1 MATRLPAGTRA
12 RDEDRAHTCSTLDEA
27 LANGQLDA
35 TEHDQRVRGAMS
47 ARTLGDLHELIDDL
61 QADSELAPVRPGMP
75 ALPGSRRS
83 PWLSIVVLLLVIG
96 GVLALLVRSCGGDS
110 GGGVLG
116 SADEQQFGPA
126 GYLSP
131 AGLTDIVTSIR
142 GEFGDAL
149 VDDLTVYPE
158 YAVIFRADPRA
169 PRKQE
174 VYRYDEKG
182 FGPPSSGGTRDP
194 KLPPVDLAA
203 VDMAKVAGLV
213 AGAATSLG
221 LSEIDTIYAII
232 RSTET
237 GPEVSVHANNELG
250 ESGHLS
256 ANPDGTFRSVYPFD
270 PDR

>member
-1 MATRLPAGTRA
+1 MTA
-12 RDEDRAHTCSTLDEA
+12 EA
-27 LANGQLDA
+27 LIE
-35 TEHDQRVRGAMS
+35 TRGVTRRFGGFTALKDVS
-47 ARTLGDLHELIDDL
+47 VGI
-61 QADSELAPVRPGMP
+61 RPGV
-75 ALPGSRRS
+75 LT
-83 PWLSIVVLLLVIG
+83 SIMSVNRVFNHFGHRFVWDHATFAEYLAQIG
-96 GVLALLVRSCGGDS
+96 FV
-110 GGGVLG
+110 
-116 SADEQQFGPA
+116 
-126 GYLSP
+126 
-131 AGLTDIVTSIR
+131 DIVR
-142 GEFGDAL
+142 AEFGDAL

-174 VYRYDEKG
+174 TYRYDEDG
-182 FGPPSSGGTRDP
+182 FGSPSTSGTRDP
-194 KLPPVDLAA
+194 QLPPVDLAA

-256 ANPDGTFRSVYPFD
+256 ANPDGTFRAVYPFD
-270 PDR
+270 PGS

>member
-27 LANGQLDA
+27 LANGQLDT
-35 TEHDQRVRGAMS
+35 TEYDQRVRGAMS

-61 QADSELAPVRPGMP
+61 QADSELAPVRPGLP
-75 ALPGSRRS
+75 TLPGSPRS
-83 PWLSIVVLLLVIG
+83 PWLPIVVFPLVMLGIVALLL
-96 GVLALLVRSCGGDS
+96 RYCGGSD
-110 GGGVLG
+110 GAVGA
-116 SADEQQFGPA
+116 ADEQQFGPA

-131 AGLTDIVTSIR
+131 AGLTDIVNAIS

-149 VDDLTVYPE
+149 VDDLTVYPA
-158 YAVIFRADPRA
+158 YAVVFRADPRA

-174 VYRYDEKG
+174 TYRYDEKG
-182 FGPPSSGGTRDP
+182 FGPPSSSGTRDP
-194 KLPPVDLAA
+194 QLPPVDLAT

-221 LSEIDTIYAII
+221 LSEIDTIYVII

-237 GPEVSVHANNELG
+237 GPEVSVHASNELG

-270 PDR
+270 PDK